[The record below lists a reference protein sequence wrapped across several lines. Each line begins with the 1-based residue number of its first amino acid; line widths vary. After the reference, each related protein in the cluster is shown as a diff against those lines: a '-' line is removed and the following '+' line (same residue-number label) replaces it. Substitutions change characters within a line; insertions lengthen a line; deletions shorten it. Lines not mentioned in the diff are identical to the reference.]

1 MKRILIAGLTTLFA
15 ASATQAMEL
24 SDEMYLVVAAGKT
37 NKSHS
42 AMQVKNNQLLTAGLS
57 DPKLRSL
64 AINSTQEVN
73 DGGFKLQLGYKLNEN
88 FAVEGGFVDLGTVEY
103 RGAYTKTS
111 GSELTYTTPA
121 ILIPLPIPGFVAGGS
136 IDIPILRP
144 VTTKGVAV
152 REARVRGL
160 NIAGVAG
167 TSVSEDLWVF
177 AKLGAMMSRVKFD
190 DNDAAFGQG
199 VSNKNTWSGLMGV
212 GAEYNFDDAFGLRL
226 EYERYNKLG
235 NSDIGKM
242 NVNMTSLGLVGKF

>member
-1 MKRILIAGLTTLFA
+1 MKRIVVAGLTALFA
-15 ASATQAMEL
+15 TTAAQAMEL
-24 SDEMYLVVAAGKT
+24 SDEMYLVIAAGKT
-37 NKSHS
+37 SKTHTP
-42 AMQVKNNQLLTAGLS
+42 MQIQNNQQLIAGLS

-64 AINSTQEVN
+64 SIQSTQETN
-73 DGGFKLQLGYKLNEN
+73 DGGFKLQLGYKFNEN

-111 GSELTYTTPA
+111 GSELTYTSPPMPF
-121 ILIPLPIPGFVAGGS
+121 PLPIPGLVVGGS
-136 IDIPILRP
+136 LEIPILKP

-167 TSVSEDLWVF
+167 TNVSEDLWVF
-177 AKLGAMMSRVKFD
+177 AKLGAMMSRIKFD
-190 DNDAAFGQG
+190 DNDAAFGSG